1 MEFLIGIIAFMSSYA
16 DVSAIGNEPYIPF
29 TQEEIVESEK
39 LIDEEE
45 EWINSILDDLIA
57 NMK

>member
-1 MEFLIGIIAFMSSYA
+1 MEFLIGLTIFISSYA

-29 TQEEIVESEK
+29 TQEEIVESNR

-45 EWINSILDDLIA
+45 KWINGILDDLIA